1 MKQKIKL
8 ITDSC
13 SDIPRLS
20 AEALRIQVLPFPL
33 IIDGEGYHEG
43 VEFTPEEFYGRMLA
57 AKEVPT
63 HSQIIPIVFEEIFEK
78 AYQDGYTDV
87 IYTSINANGSTT
99 NSNAHLAVKQF
110 FEAHP
115 EAEGRIRFRI
125 IDSGAYTVAYG
136 MAVMEAARKIFRG
149 ASAEEAA
156 AYIQD
161 WVSSVRIYFVPLTL
175 EYAKKSGRVSS
186 AAGFVGELLGLKPVI
201 TFEDGDSK
209 IVDKVR
215 GEKSII
221 PRLIELAKQEMVP
234 ETPYSIV
241 HGIDTPLTGEL
252 TAEMEKHFGKAEGIY
267 PIGATVSI
275 NAGPRVVGI
284 IFRSSGK

>member
-13 SDIPRLS
+13 SDIPKLS
-20 AEALRIQVLPFPL
+20 AEALHIQVLPFPL
-33 IIDGEGYHEG
+33 TIDGEGYNEG
-43 VEFTPEEFYGRMLA
+43 VEFTPEEFYERMLA

-63 HSQIIPIVFEEIFEK
+63 HSQIIPVIFEEVFEN

-99 NSNAHLAVKQF
+99 NSNAHLAVEQF
-110 FEAHP
+110 YEKHP
-115 EAEGRIRFRI
+115 EAADAIRFHI

-136 MAVMEAARKIFRG
+136 MAVMEAARKISRG
-149 ASAEEAA
+149 ASIEEVV

-175 EYAKKSGRVSS
+175 EYAKKSGRISS
-186 AAGFVGELLGLKPVI
+186 AAGFVGELLGLKPII
-201 TFEDGDSK
+201 TFENGDSK
-209 IVDKVR
+209 IIDKVR

-241 HGIDTPLTGEL
+241 HGVDTPLTDEL
-252 TAEMEKHFGKAEGIY
+252 VAEMEKYFGKAEGVY

-284 IFRSSGK
+284 IFKSSSK

>member
-13 SDIPRLS
+13 SDIPKMS
-20 AEALRIQVLPFPL
+20 AEALHIEVLPFPL
-33 IIDGEGYHEG
+33 TIDGEGYHEG
-43 VEFTPEEFYGRMLA
+43 IEFTPQEFYDRMLA

-63 HSQIIPIVFEEIFEK
+63 HSQIIPLVFEDLFEH
-78 AYQDGYTDV
+78 AYEEGFTDV
-87 IYTSINANGSTT
+87 IYTSINAKGSTT
-99 NSNAHLAVKQF
+99 NSNAHLAVNQF
-110 FEAHP
+110 FEKYP
-115 EAEGRIRFRI
+115 EAKEKIRFHI

-136 MAVMEAARKIFRG
+136 MAVMEAARKISRG
-149 ASAEEAA
+149 ASADEAV

-161 WVSSVRIYFVPLTL
+161 WVDNIRIYFVPLTL

-221 PRLIELAKQEMVP
+221 PRLIELAKQEMIP
-234 ETPYSIV
+234 ETPYSVV
-241 HGIDTPLTGEL
+241 HGIENPLTDEL
-252 TAEMEKHFGKAEGIY
+252 VAEMEKNFGPAEGVY
-267 PIGATVSI
+267 SIGATVSI
-275 NAGPRVVGI
+275 NAGPHVVGI
-284 IFRSSGK
+284 IFRSNSR